1 MSFDI
6 VTLAGVVG
14 AAIVIAAYFANQQG
28 WLSSD
33 DWRYPLANL
42 LGAGLILLSL
52 WGAWNLPA
60 AVIEGFWVV
69 ISLYG
74 LTRTLRRASHA
85 AGRKAR
91 RGRWHRGARPRSP

>member
-6 VTLAGVVG
+6 LTLAGIVG

-33 DWRYPLANL
+33 NLRYPLANL
-42 LGAGLILLSL
+42 VGAALILLSL

-60 AVIEGFWVV
+60 AVIEGFWVA

-74 LTRTLRRASHA
+74 LTRTLRRASDA
-85 AGRKAR
+85 AGRRATPC
-91 RGRWHRGARPRSP
+91 RWHRAARPRRP